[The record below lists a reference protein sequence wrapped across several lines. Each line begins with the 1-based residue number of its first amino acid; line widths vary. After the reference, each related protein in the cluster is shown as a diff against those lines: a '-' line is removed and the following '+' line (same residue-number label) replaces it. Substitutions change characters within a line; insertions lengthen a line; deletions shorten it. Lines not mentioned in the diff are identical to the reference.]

1 MAVTALSFAIV
12 EEELARKTAR
22 QEDKRVESF
31 LLRDDETDLFTTRTE
46 ATVLRS
52 EEAGD
57 PPEGSSDRQGEGEDA
72 EAYAL
77 SFPTGPVSTG
87 SVSAGLVSTGL
98 VSTGEANS
106 EREASAHVPFEEAQ
120 TEFSFFSPTLG
131 LEPKPAWVKTP
142 VQRTPPMANTT
153 DPRRLVY
160 RPRLPIRPLHK
171 QRFDQRILFYLRGW
185 LRRRFRKTV

>member
-1 MAVTALSFAIV
+1 
-12 EEELARKTAR
+12 
-22 QEDKRVESF
+22 
-31 LLRDDETDLFTTRTE
+31 
-46 ATVLRS
+46 VLRS

-72 EAYAL
+72 EAYAF
-77 SFPTGPVSTG
+77 SFPTG
-87 SVSAGLVSTGL
+87 SVSAGL

-131 LEPKPAWVKTP
+131 LEPKPAWVKAP